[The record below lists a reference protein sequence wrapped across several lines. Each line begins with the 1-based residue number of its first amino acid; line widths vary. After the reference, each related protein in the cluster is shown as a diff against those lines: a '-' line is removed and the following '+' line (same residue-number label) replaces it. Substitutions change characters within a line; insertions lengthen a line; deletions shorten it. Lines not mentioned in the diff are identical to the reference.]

1 MEKKICPV
9 VPDTDATG
17 IFSGDAEEHTH
28 THTHTH
34 TQKHIPL
41 LARRGGKKNSISSS
55 EAQLKPSALPGLHCL
70 SRVILL
76 LQLRAWCSKPDFP

>member
-9 VPDTDATG
+9 APDTDTTG

-34 TQKHIPL
+34 TETHTTLGPQGRKEKFHF
-41 LARRGGKKNSISSS
+41 
-55 EAQLKPSALPGLHCL
+55 E
-70 SRVILL
+70 
-76 LQLRAWCSKPDFP
+76 F